1 MVTYFVV
8 PNVGFVP
15 FWGEVLGPPGP
26 PIAPSLWVTSG
37 HLILLFQ
44 PHLFVKS
51 ASRPLGSQ
59 CPHSVHAS
67 LSPFPLLTS
76 ISLCPLLLLS
86 YPCMSVDSVQLQH
99 HSSQLVRPAS
109 SGRQR
114 LTSMGDEQR
123 WERLTSYGANLG
135 TAGSA

>member
-1 MVTYFVV
+1 MVTYFVA
-8 PNVGFVP
+8 PNVGLVP
-15 FWGEVLGPPGP
+15 FWGEVLGSPGP
-26 PIAPSLWVTSG
+26 PIAPSLWETSG

-59 CPHSVHAS
+59 SSHSVHAS

-76 ISLCPLLLLS
+76 VSLCPLLLLS
-86 YPCMSVDSVQLQH
+86 YPCMSGQWAAI
-99 HSSQLVRPAS
+99 AS
-109 SGRQR
+109 LLSACETCLLCRQG

-123 WERLTSYGANLG
+123 WERLTSYGANLVP
-135 TAGSA
+135 AGSA